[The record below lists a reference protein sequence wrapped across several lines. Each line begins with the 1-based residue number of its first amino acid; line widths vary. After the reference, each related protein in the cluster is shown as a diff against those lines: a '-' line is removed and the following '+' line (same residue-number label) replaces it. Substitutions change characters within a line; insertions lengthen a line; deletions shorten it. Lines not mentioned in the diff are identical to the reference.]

1 MKLWIKDLERASRI
15 FLIYLESRNTLRQI
29 NFQIKV
35 YFYQRRKKKNSRQ
48 KTVRTIQK
56 KFDNFL
62 KDAQIISRQM

>member
-29 NFQIKV
+29 NFQIKL

-56 KFDNFL
+56 KFENFL
-62 KDAQIISRQM
+62 KDAQIIS